1 MGDFFPAGR
10 GCGSGRLELSSF
22 KANLF
27 LFFSFFLFSLF
38 LFLLFLLSF
47 SLFFFF
53 ANMTMRTDCPTHTI
67 HRQPTNAAET
77 ATKKSKNYH
86 CKLYFDIPVKD
97 DTKKPKN
104 KQTRKRE
111 REIGLGRGSVW
122 FSPPPY
128 KRVKFTT
135 KKEKKKRSNRF
146 NILLLLYVCFIS
158 YSLSTEIP
166 LFAKA
171 TTRRSESLIRTVS
184 HRARMDVFLSRSF
197 LTGKLFVFV
206 FVCLFC

>member
-97 DTKKPKN
+97 DTKKV
-104 KQTRKRE
+104 E
-111 REIGLGRGSVW
+111 
-122 FSPPPY
+122 
-128 KRVKFTT
+128 
-135 KKEKKKRSNRF
+135 
-146 NILLLLYVCFIS
+146 VC
-158 YSLSTEIP
+158 L
-166 LFAKA
+166 
-171 TTRRSESLIRTVS
+171 
-184 HRARMDVFLSRSF
+184 
-197 LTGKLFVFV
+197 
-206 FVCLFC
+206 FVCLFVLKVFFCSLSHFFSQAQEQTNSEAR

>member
-97 DTKKPKN
+97 DTKKV
-104 KQTRKRE
+104 E
-111 REIGLGRGSVW
+111 
-122 FSPPPY
+122 
-128 KRVKFTT
+128 
-135 KKEKKKRSNRF
+135 
-146 NILLLLYVCFIS
+146 VC
-158 YSLSTEIP
+158 L
-166 LFAKA
+166 
-171 TTRRSESLIRTVS
+171 
-184 HRARMDVFLSRSF
+184 
-197 LTGKLFVFV
+197 
-206 FVCLFC
+206 FVCLFVLKVFFLFFVSFLLPSPRTNKLGSESARLVWEEEVCGFLLLRTSVSSLQRRRKRRSDLTGSTSFSFSMSVSSLILYQQRSHCLQKLRQEDQSL